1 MRIFSA
7 IAIFFKVL
15 FDSKYFY
22 QVSSLSQNEAKIAEL
37 EENLNRLRLQNNL
50 LESSAKA
57 PVVEDDLLPGA
68 CALLSLMQR
77 EARFLD
83 FTLEDISQLPDEQV
97 GAVSRL
103 VHGDLKKLIRQYME
117 LKPVIDADEGQ
128 KVSLGQD
135 RMPYE
140 IQVAS
145 DRDVALPFTATLRH
159 KGYRLVSI
167 NLPQKKHP
175 EAVRVL
181 MPAELDSV
189 EVNP

>member
-68 CALLSLMQR
+68 CALLALMQR

-145 DRDVALPFTATLRH
+145 DRDVSLPFTATLRH

>member
-1 MRIFSA
+1 
-7 IAIFFKVL
+7 
-15 FDSKYFY
+15 
-22 QVSSLSQNEAKIAEL
+22 
-37 EENLNRLRLQNNL
+37 
-50 LESSAKA
+50 
-57 PVVEDDLLPGA
+57 
-68 CALLSLMQR
+68 MQR

-145 DRDVALPFTATLRH
+145 DRDVSLPFTATLRH